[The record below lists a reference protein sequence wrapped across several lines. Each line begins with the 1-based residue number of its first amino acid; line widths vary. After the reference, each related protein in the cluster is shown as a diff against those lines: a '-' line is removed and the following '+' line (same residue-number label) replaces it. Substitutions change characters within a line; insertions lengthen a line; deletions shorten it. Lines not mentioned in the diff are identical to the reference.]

1 MKVCCISDIHE
12 NYDIKIPDCDLVLI
26 GGDIFAN
33 PNIRSQLFWMNKFDV
48 FVKSLESRGINWLMT
63 AGNHDTIFEPQF
75 SHLVPDNI
83 KEHCLL
89 DRYSHYIKTYNDLV
103 ILNKYKIYG
112 SPWQRRYFDWSF
124 NLDEEDLEKKWSL
137 IPDDTDILLLHSPPF
152 GILDG
157 GLGSPSLTKRIEEL
171 SNIKLVVFGH
181 IHYGYGAQFSENGII
196 YVNAAQCNERNK
208 IVHEPICV
216 EL

>member
-83 KEHCLL
+83 KEHCLIDRYL
-89 DRYSHYIKTYNDLV
+89 DRE
-103 ILNKYKIYG
+103 KIYG
-112 SPWQRRYFDWSF
+112 TPWQRVFFNWSF
-124 NLDEEDLEKKWSL
+124 NLEEYELERKWKL
-137 IPDDTDILLLHSPPF
+137 IPKDVEILILHSPPF
-152 GILDG
+152 GILDAD
-157 GLGSPSLTKRIEEL
+157 LGSPSLTDRIKEL
-171 SNIKLVVFGH
+171 ENIKLCVFGH
-181 IHYGYGAQFSENGII
+181 IHRGYGHKII
-196 YVNAAQCNERNK
+196 NNIHFVNASLCNDNNK
-208 IVHEPICV
+208 IINKPIIID
-216 EL
+216 L